1 MVVGRYKKSGA
12 GKVVDDR
19 NFIDRKVK
27 ANGLLSILRDH
38 SACIWLP
45 ILISQHGMA
54 KPSDNRNDNSVPLE
68 PMAIELG
75 NLRNHFSTASLFG
88 TGNPAGMDCNA
99 AGDTLVDRRSPLALD
114 SAFVQQTKDQIRAVV
129 ENIASLAHTP
139 ISPQDFVQAVLPK
152 IASAMGALGAGLWQQ
167 YSDSAWQ
174 LLGEFH
180 LPSILVDGVTTDNPD
195 QQSRATPF
203 EQLDFIESQLNAAIQ
218 ATPSTDGGLD
228 MQIGTQPS
236 ASHLL
241 VLNAVARERQP
252 ILIPPSDALLNCD
265 RPANPT
271 AELLIYAPLP
281 IPKDQGSYW
290 LQIVQSPSGG
300 PSSQRG
306 YLRFVAQMADLMS
319 DYFRSHRLRVFER
332 DREYLTL
339 AERTMR
345 ELACGLA
352 PKLGVAKL
360 MKTIREH
367 ARAEHAFLLRRESYF
382 GRWRVVGA
390 AGLVEIDRRADG
402 IGQIERASSGL
413 HAMFRRGGSLSS
425 SQLPGGVDDR
435 DPDLTSVFNTFAI
448 SELQWIKPLEA
459 EAGATRQSKQKL
471 DVAVLLTWSGMDK
484 PPTRCPEQIALISKL
499 GLSALQ
505 ITWWKSA
512 LFASHS
518 TKRNPF
524 AIANPASWPRTAK
537 WVVAMLLVSLVFALP
552 VPIRLHATAI
562 LVPLVQQHVYAP
574 MDATVDAVL
583 VEHGQSVKQGDPL
596 IRLKSLSLSLE
607 YEQAVAQQSRNRQ
620 RLADI
625 GAMLLR
631 ETTLSSLQ
639 RIELEGERKSI
650 ESNRTIEWNQLALL
664 QKQMDSLLVVASV
677 DGVVSTWNVQDSL
690 RDRPLRT
697 GQWLLSLHES
707 DSPWILE
714 AALPERDAQEFR
726 LAIED
731 DQNPPVATM
740 TSMPQIQ
747 LPVHLLRGS
756 QPRIDSSQP
765 AEAFTGPNSAVL
777 RMRFEL
783 DAASLPAQIAVAG
796 ATARISI
803 PIGRG
808 PLIWALGKDFANKVW
823 SRVQL
828 WI

>member
-1 MVVGRYKKSGA
+1 MA
-12 GKVVDDR
+12 TPNDDR
-19 NFIDRKVK
+19 NE
-27 ANGLLSILRDH
+27 
-38 SACIWLP
+38 
-45 ILISQHGMA
+45 
-54 KPSDNRNDNSVPLE
+54 NSMPPEPLA
-68 PMAIELG
+68 MELG
-75 NLRNHFSTASLFG
+75 NLRNHFSPASIFG
-88 TGNPAGMDCNA
+88 AGIPSGMHCNA
-99 AGDTLVDRRSPLALD
+99 MGDTLVERRSPLPLDNAL
-114 SAFVQQTKDQIRAVV
+114 VQQTKDQIRAVV

-139 ISPQDFVQAVLPK
+139 IAPNDFVQAVLPR
-152 IASAMGALGAGLWQQ
+152 IANAMGAHGAALWQQ
-167 YSDSAWQ
+167 YSDSSWR
-174 LLGEFH
+174 LLGH
-180 LPSILVDGVTTDNPD
+180 MNLPSVLVDGITTDEPNLKAR
-195 QQSRATPF
+195 STPF

-218 ATPSTDGGLD
+218 ATQSADFVSDHALGK
-228 MQIGTQPS
+228 QPS

-241 VLNAVARERQP
+241 VLNAVAAERQP
-252 ILIPPSDALLNCD
+252 ILIPPCGALLNCD

-271 AELLIYAPLP
+271 SELLIYAPLP
-281 IPKDQGSYW
+281 IPKEQGSFW

-300 PSSQRG
+300 PASQRG

-339 AERTMR
+339 AEHTMR
-345 ELACGLA
+345 ELAGGLN

-360 MKTIREH
+360 LKTIREH
-367 ARAEHAFLLRRESYF
+367 AHSEHAFLLRKESHF
-382 GRWRVVGA
+382 GSWRVVGA

-402 IGQIERASSGL
+402 IGQIERASSCI
-413 HAMFRRGGSLSS
+413 HAMLRNGGALST

-435 DPDLTSVFNTFAI
+435 DPDLTRLFNTFAI
-448 SELQWIKPLEA
+448 SDLQWIKPL
-459 EAGATRQSKQKL
+459 ATEVADPLNNAIATTTKSQSGVVRPLKL

-484 PPTRCPEQIALISKL
+484 PPSRCAEQIALISKL

-505 ITWWKSA
+505 IPWWKSA
-512 LFASHS
+512 LLASQT
-518 TKRNPF
+518 TKRSAL
-524 AIANPASWPRTAK
+524 AIANPASWPNKAK
-537 WVVAMLLVSLVFALP
+537 WVVSLILLSLVLAIP

-583 VEHGQSVKQGDPL
+583 VEHGQSVKRGDPL

-607 YEQAVAQQSRNRQ
+607 LEQAVAQQSRNAQ
-620 RLADI
+620 RLVDI

-639 RIELEGERKSI
+639 RIELEGERRTI
-650 ESNRTIEWNQLALL
+650 ESNRLIEVNQLALL
-664 QKQMDSLLVVASV
+664 QKQIDALLVVACV
-677 DGVVSTWNVQDSL
+677 DGIVSTWNVQDSL
-690 RDRPLRT
+690 RDRPIRT
-697 GQWLLSLHES
+697 GQWLLTLHES
-707 DSPWILE
+707 ESPWILE
-714 AALPERDAQEFR
+714 ASLPERDAQEFR

-731 DQNPPVATM
+731 DLNPPVAIM

-747 LPVHLLRGS
+747 LPVHLLSGS
-756 QPRIDSSQP
+756 LPRIDNGQQS
-765 AEAFTGPNSAVL
+765 EAFIDSHSTAL

-783 DAASLPAQIAVAG
+783 DADTLPAQVAVAG

-808 PLIWALGKDFANKVW
+808 PLIWALGKDFAYKVW